1 MEVVG
6 WRLKRKGTYAYTELI
21 HAVVQQKLTQHCK
34 AIILQFKKKKER
46 DPTYKFLT

>member
-6 WRLKRKGTYAYTELI
+6 WRLKRKGTHAYTELI

-34 AIILQFKKKKER
+34 AIIFQFKKQTKK
-46 DPTYKFLT
+46 KNLHL